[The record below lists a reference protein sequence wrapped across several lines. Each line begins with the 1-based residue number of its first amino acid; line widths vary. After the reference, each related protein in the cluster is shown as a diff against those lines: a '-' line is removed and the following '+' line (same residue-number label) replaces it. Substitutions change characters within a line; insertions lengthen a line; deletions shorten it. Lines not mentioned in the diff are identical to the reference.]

1 MNNNNNNNNNQLQN
15 QKERQNAL
23 LQKDITDTVLT
34 RLEVLQKEGVV
45 IPPNYNAQNALKS
58 AFFALTNSSNGNLL
72 EKCTQTS
79 IANSLLDM
87 VIQGLSPAKTQCYF
101 VPYGDTCKM
110 TRSYFGTQKVIKSL
124 SNVKDIYANVIFE
137 GDEFEYK
144 NEGGRDYLVNHKSS
158 LLNRDKPIVG
168 AYAVVEMVDGDKP
181 ITIMTRKEIETSW
194 KQSKIYGK
202 THNAFPQEMAKR
214 TVINRAAKSY
224 INTSDDSDILVQSIN
239 QSTENEYEDS
249 RIDKANAIDAEIK
262 EQANTQE
269 FVEEDIPQVPQ
280 ATWPQIQQASQQVQ
294 QAPQAA
300 VQPKSTPEQ
309 QTQQSQE
316 PIWNL

>member
-1 MNNNNNNNNNQLQN
+1 MENQVANTAQKNAILQ
-15 QKERQNAL
+15 R
-23 LQKDITDTVLT
+23 DITDTIIARLSDLKNEGLT
-34 RLEVLQKEGVV
+34 
-45 IPPNYNAQNALKS
+45 IAPNYSPQNAIKS
-58 AFFALTNSSNGNLL
+58 AFFALTNSNSGNLL
-72 EKCTQTS
+72 DKCSKTS
-79 IANSLLDM
+79 IANALLDM

-124 SNVKDIYANVIFE
+124 SNVKDIYANVIYQD
-137 GDEFEYK
+137 DEFEYENK
-144 NEGGRDYLVNHKSS
+144 GGRDYLVSHKSS
-158 LLNRDKPIVG
+158 LLNRDKPIIG

-224 INTSDDSDILVQSIN
+224 INTSDDSDILVQAIN
-239 QSTENEYEDS
+239 QSTESEYEDG
-249 RIDKANAIDAEIK
+249 RIDKANAIDAEIQ

-269 FVEEDIPQVPQ
+269 FVMEEPKELPKPKEEVKQPAKEEPAKAKPSPNNQVS
-280 ATWPQIQQASQQVQ
+280 W
-294 QAPQAA
+294 
-300 VQPKSTPEQ
+300 E
-309 QTQQSQE
+309 
-316 PIWNL
+316 L

>member
-1 MNNNNNNNNNQLQN
+1 MENQVANTAQKNAILQ
-15 QKERQNAL
+15 R
-23 LQKDITDTVLT
+23 DITDTIISRLSDLKNEGLT
-34 RLEVLQKEGVV
+34 
-45 IPPNYNAQNALKS
+45 IAPNYSPQNAIKS
-58 AFFALTNSSNGNLL
+58 AFFALTNSNSGNLL
-72 EKCTQTS
+72 DKCSKTS
-79 IANSLLDM
+79 IANALLDM

-124 SNVKDIYANVIFE
+124 SNVKDIYANVIYQD
-137 GDEFEYK
+137 DEFEYK
-144 NEGGRDYLVNHKSS
+144 NEGGRDYLVSHKSS
-158 LLNRDKPIVG
+158 LLNRDKPIIG

-224 INTSDDSDILVQSIN
+224 INTSDDSDILVQAIN
-239 QSTENEYEDS
+239 QSTESEYEDD
-249 RIDKANAIDAEIK
+249 RIDKANAIDAEIQ

-269 FVEEDIPQVPQ
+269 FVMEEPKELPKPKEEVKQPAKEEPAKEEPSPNNQVS
-280 ATWPQIQQASQQVQ
+280 W
-294 QAPQAA
+294 
-300 VQPKSTPEQ
+300 E
-309 QTQQSQE
+309 
-316 PIWNL
+316 L

>member
-1 MNNNNNNNNNQLQN
+1 MNNNNNQLQN
-15 QKERQNAL
+15 QRERSNAL

-34 RLEVLQKEGVV
+34 RLEGLQKEGVV

-101 VPYGDTCKM
+101 IPYGDTCKM

-124 SNVKDIYANVIFE
+124 SNVKDIYANVIYQD
-137 GDEFEYK
+137 DEFEYK

-158 LLNRDKPIVG
+158 LLNRDKPIIG

-249 RIDKANAIDAEIK
+249 RIDKANAIDVEIK

-269 FVEEDIPQVPQ
+269 FVEEDIPQVPYANYEPTDAPQQ
-280 ATWPQIQQASQQVQ
+280 AWPQGQQASTQDPKSSQ
-294 QAPQAA
+294 QAPSSES
-300 VQPKSTPEQ
+300 QP
-309 QTQQSQE
+309 QE
-316 PIWNL
+316 CMWNL